1 VASVRKPS
9 VASVVRQYRSL
20 TEKLKSIQDR
30 DEEPPRAMFD
40 AIYKLAGQLSL
51 LPATSDQELADKAA
65 VVLDWVEGDHLP
77 SEISASLCRDVL
89 ELVAAKKLG
98 NPASEP

>member
-1 VASVRKPS
+1 
-9 VASVVRQYRSL
+9 
-20 TEKLKSIQDR
+20 
-30 DEEPPRAMFD
+30 
-40 AIYKLAGQLSL
+40 
-51 LPATSDQELADKAA
+51 